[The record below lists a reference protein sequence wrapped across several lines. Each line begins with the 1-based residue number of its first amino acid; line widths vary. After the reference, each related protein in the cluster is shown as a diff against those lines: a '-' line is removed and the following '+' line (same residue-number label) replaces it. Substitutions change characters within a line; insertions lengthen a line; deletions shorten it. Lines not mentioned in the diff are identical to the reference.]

1 MATQFVHSNN
11 QSLLWKVINN
21 TPQTIN
27 YFANAPH
34 GEKEKWFQTIIG
46 HVYNQY
52 NGQNISLRD
61 INKRAIDFMLQ
72 SLQVQQVQSS
82 AQSATQSAT
91 QSAQVPYQVPLQSA
105 QVPLQS
111 AQVPLQSAQVPLQSA
126 QVPLQSAQVPYK
138 SREQQLTD
146 QFTRR
151 QAEYESMVKKDVPTP
166 HFTENVK
173 DEAILDLGSAVK
185 EYMKQRDQDIEIPKP
200 IDSPTNA
207 LHTASHKALQ
217 SPTNAS
223 HKALQSPTN
232 ALHMALQSHS
242 ALKLDLKNAEP
253 ISLIVDELPLKKVQ
267 WGENTEHVFDNNES
281 IAFDKNESNIL
292 IKMENNILEMKTKLE
307 EILALLQK

>member
-72 SLQVQQVQSS
+72 SLQVQPS
-82 AQSATQSAT
+82 AQVAT

-105 QVPLQS
+105 QVPY
-111 AQVPLQSAQVPLQSA
+111 

-207 LHTASHKALQ
+207 L
-217 SPTNAS
+217 
-223 HKALQSPTN
+223 QSPTN
-232 ALHMALQSHS
+232 ALHTALQSHS

-253 ISLIVDELPLKKVQ
+253 ISLTVDELPLKKVQ
-267 WGENTEHVFDNNES
+267 WGENTEHIFDKNES
-281 IAFDKNESNIL
+281 IAFDKNDSNIL
-292 IKMENNILEMKTKLE
+292 VRMEKDILELKTKLE

>member
-72 SLQVQQVQSS
+72 SLQVQQVQQPS
-82 AQSATQSAT
+82 AQSVQVSLQSA
-91 QSAQVPYQVPLQSA
+91 AQVPY
-105 QVPLQS
+105 
-111 AQVPLQSAQVPLQSA
+111 

-185 EYMKQRDQDIEIPKP
+185 EYMKQRDQNIEIPKP

-207 LHTASHKALQ
+207 LHS
-217 SPTNAS
+217 
-223 HKALQSPTN
+223 ALQSPTN
-232 ALHMALQSHS
+232 ALHSALQSPTNALHS
-242 ALKLDLKNAEP
+242 ALQSPSALKFDLKNAEP
-253 ISLIVDELPLKKVQ
+253 ISLTVDELPLKKVQ
-267 WGENTEHVFDNNES
+267 WGENTEHVFDKNES
-281 IAFDKNESNIL
+281 IAFDKNDSNIL
-292 IKMENNILEMKTKLE
+292 VRMEKDILELKTKLE

>member
-1 MATQFVHSNN
+1 MTTQFVHSNN

-21 TPQTIN
+21 TQQTIN
-27 YFANAPH
+27 YFANAQP
-34 GEKEKWFQTIIG
+34 GEKEKWFQAIIG

-72 SLQVQQVQSS
+72 SLQTTSVKAPS
-82 AQSATQSAT
+82 ASAHPTSVHYQSAASAHPSAPYQSAASAHPSAPY
-91 QSAQVPYQVPLQSA
+91 QSAASAHPSAPYQTV
-105 QVPLQS
+105 
-111 AQVPLQSAQVPLQSA
+111 
-126 QVPLQSAQVPYK
+126 K

-173 DEAILDLGSAVK
+173 DEAIIDLGYAVK

-200 IDSPTNA
+200 ADSPTNA
-207 LHTASHKALQ
+207 SIMP
-217 SPTNAS
+217 SVP
-223 HKALQSPTN
+223 
-232 ALHMALQSHS
+232 
-242 ALKLDLKNAEP
+242 LKLNLNNAEP
-253 ISLIVDELPLKKVQ
+253 ISLMVEELPLKKVQ
-267 WGENTEHVFDNNES
+267 WGENIEHVFDKNES
-281 IAFDKNESNIL
+281 IVIDKNESNIL
-292 IKMENNILEMKTKLE
+292 VRMEKDISEMKTKLE

>member
-1 MATQFVHSNN
+1 MTTQFVHSNN

-21 TPQTIN
+21 TQQTIN
-27 YFANAPH
+27 YFANAPP
-34 GEKEKWFQTIIG
+34 GEKEKWFQAIIG

-72 SLQVQQVQSS
+72 SLQTTSVKAPSALAHPSS
-82 AQSATQSAT
+82 
-91 QSAQVPYQVPLQSA
+91 VPYQSAASAHPSAPYQSA
-105 QVPLQS
+105 AS
-111 AQVPLQSAQVPLQSA
+111 AHPS
-126 QVPLQSAQVPYK
+126 VPYQSTALAHPYQTVK

-173 DEAILDLGSAVK
+173 DEAIQDLGSAVK

-200 IDSPTNA
+200 ADSP
-207 LHTASHKALQ
+207 LPMASQ
-217 SPTNAS
+217 SAPAS
-223 HKALQSPTN
+223 PMHLR
-232 ALHMALQSHS
+232 S
-242 ALKLDLKNAEP
+242 APSVPLKLNLNNTEP
-253 ISLIVDELPLKKVQ
+253 ISLTVDELPLKKVQ
-267 WGENTEHVFDNNES
+267 WGENIEH
-281 IAFDKNESNIL
+281 IFDKNESIIL
-292 IKMENNILEMKTKLE
+292 PINKNESSIIARMEKDILEMKTKLE

>member
-11 QSLLWKVINN
+11 QSLLWKLINN

-72 SLQVQQVQSS
+72 SLQVQPS
-82 AQSATQSAT
+82 APLQLAT
-91 QSAQVPYQVPLQSA
+91 QSAQVPSQSAQAPYQAPLQSA
-105 QVPLQS
+105 QAPY
-111 AQVPLQSAQVPLQSA
+111 QVPSQLAAQA
-126 QVPLQSAQVPYK
+126 PYQ

-207 LHTASHKALQ
+207 LVTPSALQ
-217 SPTNAS
+217 SP
-223 HKALQSPTN
+223 SP
-232 ALHMALQSHS
+232 
-242 ALKLDLKNAEP
+242 LKLDLKNAET
-253 ISLIVDELPLKKVQ
+253 ISLTVDELPLKKVQ
-267 WGENTEHVFDNNES
+267 WGENTEHVFDKNES

-292 IKMENNILEMKTKLE
+292 VRMEKDILELKTKLE

>member
-27 YFANAPH
+27 YFANAPP

-61 INKRAIDFMLQ
+61 MNKRAIDFMLQ
-72 SLQVQQVQSS
+72 SLQATASQAPSAPYQSTALAHPTS
-82 AQSATQSAT
+82 
-91 QSAQVPYQVPLQSA
+91 VPYQSAPTAPYQSA
-105 QVPLQS
+105 PTAPYQS
-111 AQVPLQSAQVPLQSA
+111 TALAHPTS
-126 QVPLQSAQVPYK
+126 VPYQSGPSVPYQTAK

-185 EYMKQRDQDIEIPKP
+185 EYMKQREQDIELPKP
-200 IDSPTNA
+200 NDS
-207 LHTASHKALQ
+207 LTAASLTVASLTPSQ
-217 SPTNAS
+217 SPVAS
-223 HKALQSPTN
+223 QSAPASLTPSQSPV
-232 ALHMALQSHS
+232 
-242 ALKLDLKNAEP
+242 ALKLNLNNAEP
-253 ISLIVDELPLKKVQ
+253 ISLTVEELPTKKVQ
-267 WGENTEHVFDNNES
+267 WGENTEHVFDKNES
-281 IAFDKNESNIL
+281 IIL
-292 IKMENNILEMKTKLE
+292 VRMEKEILEMKTKLE

>member
-111 AQVPLQSAQVPLQSA
+111 AQVP
-126 QVPLQSAQVPYK
+126 YK

-200 IDSPTNA
+200 IDLPTNALLSPTNA
-207 LHTASHKALQ
+207 LHS
-217 SPTNAS
+217 
-223 HKALQSPTN
+223 
-232 ALHMALQSHS
+232 ALHSHT

-267 WGENTEHVFDNNES
+267 WGENTEHVFDKNES

-292 IKMENNILEMKTKLE
+292 VKMEKDILELKTKLE

>member
-91 QSAQVPYQVPLQSA
+91 QSAQVPY
-105 QVPLQS
+105 
-111 AQVPLQSAQVPLQSA
+111 
-126 QVPLQSAQVPYK
+126 K

-200 IDSPTNA
+200 IDLPTNALLSPTNA
-207 LHTASHKALQ
+207 LHS
-217 SPTNAS
+217 
-223 HKALQSPTN
+223 
-232 ALHMALQSHS
+232 ALHSHT

-267 WGENTEHVFDNNES
+267 WGENTEHVFDKNES

-292 IKMENNILEMKTKLE
+292 VKMEKDILELKTKLE